1 MCNKVSRLRLFFG
14 LPSARYRGNI
24 LRMVTNPDE
33 IDTDA
38 RVRSFRA
45 EYRASEIPSGY
56 RGGVHF
62 LITNTMVL
70 TAVVLCVMQLDA
82 VQFWEWWTIPITFLY
97 ANLSEYVGHRF
108 VMHKLRP
115 GFGLIFKR
123 HTKQHH
129 RFFTNTTMP
138 VDSFRDF
145 KAVLFPPILIG
156 FFLGAFGTPIAL
168 LIGNFVSVNCAWL
181 FAITGLLYFLNYEYL
196 HSAYHL
202 PNDHWIGRL
211 PGLSGLRRLHE
222 THHDQS
228 IMTRCNFNI
237 TYPLCDWLFRTLR

>member
-1 MCNKVSRLRLFFG
+1 MN
-14 LPSARYRGNI
+14 ANA
-24 LRMVTNPDE
+24 DE
-33 IDTDA
+33 LDTDS
-38 RVRSFRA
+38 RVVAFRE
-45 EYRASEIPSGY
+45 EYRASEIPENY

-62 LITNTMVL
+62 LITNTMIL

-82 VQFWEWWTIPITFLY
+82 VQAWEWWTIPITFLY
-97 ANLSEYVGHRF
+97 ANLSEYLGHRF
-108 VMHKLRP
+108 VMHKPRP

-129 RFFTNTTMP
+129 RFFTHTTMP

-145 KAVLFPPILIG
+145 KVVLFPPILIG

-168 LIGNFVSVNCAWL
+168 LIGNFVSINSAWL

-202 PNDHWIGRL
+202 PNSHWVTRL
-211 PGLSGLRRLHE
+211 PGMAGLRRLHQ
-222 THHDQS
+222 THHDKS
-228 IMTRCNFNI
+228 IMTKCNFNI
-237 TYPLCDWLFRTLR
+237 TYPVCDFLFRTLK